1 MEALGA
7 FVKQARWEDME
18 PSAVRAAKYT
28 LLDSLGALLFG
39 NQEKEVQQ
47 LSQMTSGV
55 SPGAYRI
62 LGTEWT
68 TGLYEA
74 AFING
79 CGSVATEMDEGN
91 QWSKGH
97 PAAHIIPAMLTYAQR
112 MDTCTGEHF
121 LLSLITG
128 YEACSR
134 FGRAMTLHPDA
145 HAHGTWGVMGAAAA
159 ILLLEGAKEEEW
171 LEGVKLSASFAMPT
185 MWNAAL
191 EGALVR
197 NVYAGQASE
206 SGIRSLQLVR
216 SGYRAPAQSV
226 EYIFGSVLG
235 SAFDREAMLADMGQR
250 WEIERN
256 YFKPYAFCRYAH
268 APLDAFASL
277 LTEHSI
283 SRADIAQVEVRTYSR
298 AATLSNQQP
307 HNVLAA
313 KFSIPYALAVRLWAG
328 AADHTVFADRWLGNE
343 EVRAFARKVTV
354 QYDDELE
361 KEYPSIMPAVVRI
374 ICTDGRVYEGRCD
387 IAEGGPGKAFTHAAL
402 LAKFRA
408 LTANILSPARQDEL
422 IDFIENMEQKTELA
436 PLFALCVPDAL
447 TV

>member
-1 MEALGA
+1 MEVLGA
-7 FVKQARWEDME
+7 FVNQARWEDIE

-28 LLDSLGALLFG
+28 LLDSLAAQLFG
-39 NQEKEVQQ
+39 NREEEVQR
-47 LSQMTSGV
+47 LAQMASSI
-55 SPGAYRI
+55 SPGVYRI

-68 TGLYEA
+68 AGLYEA

-97 PAAHIIPAMLTYAQR
+97 PAAHVIPTLLTYAQS
-112 MDTCTGEHF
+112 MDACTGQHF

-134 FGRAMTLHPDA
+134 FGRAVTLHPDA
-145 HAHGTWGVMGAAAA
+145 HAHGTWGVMGAASA
-159 ILLLEGAKEEEW
+159 ILLLAGAEEEEW
-171 LEGVKLSASFAMPT
+171 VEGVKLSASFAMPT

-191 EGALVR
+191 EGALIR

-216 SGYRAPAQSV
+216 SGYLAPTQSLD
-226 EYIFGSVLG
+226 YIFGSVLG
-235 SAFDREAMLADMGQR
+235 SAFDREAMLAGMGEG

-277 LTEHSI
+277 LAEHSLNQEEI
-283 SRADIAQVEVRTYSR
+283 EQVEVRTYSR
-298 AATLSNQQP
+298 AATLSNQAP

-313 KFSIPYALAVRLWAG
+313 KFSIPYALAVRLWSG
-328 AADHTVFADRWLGNE
+328 IADHTVFADRWLGNE

-354 QYDDELE
+354 RNDSELE
-361 KEYPSIMPAVVRI
+361 KEYPSIMPAVVTI
-374 ICTDGRVYEGRCD
+374 TCTDGRVYEARCD
-387 IAEGGPGKAFTHAAL
+387 IAEGGPGKAFTPEAL
-402 LAKFRA
+402 IAKFRA
-408 LTANILSPARQDEL
+408 LTAGILSPARQDEL
-422 IDFIENMEQKTELA
+422 IAFVENMEQEVDIT

-447 TV
+447 